1 MARIILIDDDELL
14 SNTVARGLTAA
25 GHTVVVASNGFDGV
39 KHFRENSADLILTD
53 INMPHGGLPTI
64 RVLRAEYPQLLIMA
78 MSGNPTHLD
87 MAGALGANRIIAKPF
102 TPKEL
107 AAAITEVLATGAQP
121 AKPTAGPE

>member
-14 SNTVARGLTAA
+14 RNTVARSLTAA
-25 GHTVVVASNGFDGV
+25 GHVVAVAGNGFDGV
-39 KHFRENSADLILTD
+39 KLFRQDSADLILTD

-64 RVLRAEYPQLLIMA
+64 RVLRAEFPQLQIIA

-87 MAGALGANRIIAKPF
+87 MAGALGANRILAKPF

-107 AAAITEVLATGAQP
+107 VEAISEVLATADKP
-121 AKPTAGPE
+121 ATP

>member
-14 SNTVARGLTAA
+14 AQYAGWPSGLTAA
-25 GHTVVVASNGFDGV
+25 GHTVFVASNGFDGV

-87 MAGALGANRIIAKPF
+87 MA
-102 TPKEL
+102 
-107 AAAITEVLATGAQP
+107 AAP
-121 AKPTAGPE
+121 